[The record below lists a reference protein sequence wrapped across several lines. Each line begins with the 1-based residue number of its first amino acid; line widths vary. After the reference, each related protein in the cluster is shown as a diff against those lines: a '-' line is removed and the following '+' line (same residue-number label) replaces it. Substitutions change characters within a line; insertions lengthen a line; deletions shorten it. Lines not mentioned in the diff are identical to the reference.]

1 MRTTKWYLTET
12 TMLLNLKTIHKPD
25 TLPEAIALLQ
35 QPGTYPLYGGAAL
48 QRSADPNVTAGID
61 LCKLE
66 LDYVRDTENSL
77 RLGSMLTLEQARL
90 ACLERGDE
98 NPKLAGLAMVLKEEM
113 PEVQRHTFTLGD
125 LLMERN
131 PQSPALTALLA
142 MGGIIKRIDLEMRFT
157 MAAWLLMRQEYHR
170 WLLAQVRV
178 TRGGKR
184 CGVAYEKVART
195 PADAP
200 IVGAVAYVK
209 LEDDGDHFQARL
221 ALTGAAPTPLPQ
233 PRATRQWESSGDLD
247 AALDALELDPPDDHW
262 GSREY
267 RTEMARV
274 VARRAL
280 QRARELAESQ

>member
-1 MRTTKWYLTET
+1 
-12 TMLLNLKTIHKPD
+12 MLLNLKTVHKPD
-25 TLPEAIALLQ
+25 TLAEAIALAQ

-48 QRSADPNVTAGID
+48 QRSANPNVTAGID
-61 LCKLE
+61 LSKLE
-66 LDYVRDTENSL
+66 LDYVRDSKNSL
-77 RLGSMLTLEQARL
+77 RLGAMLTLEQARL
-90 ACLERGDE
+90 ACLERADE
-98 NPKLAGLAMVLKEEM
+98 FPKLAGLAMVLKEEM
-113 PEVQRHTFTLGD
+113 PEAQRHTFMLGD

-131 PQSPALTALLA
+131 PQSPTLTALLA
-142 MGGIIKRIDLEMRFT
+142 LGGIIKRVDLEMRFT
-157 MAAWLLMRQEYHR
+157 MAAWMLMQQEFQR

-178 TRGGKR
+178 TRGGTR
-184 CGVAYEKVART
+184 CGVAYEKVSRT

-209 LEDDGDHFQARL
+209 RDDTGEHFQARL

-233 PRATRQWESSGDLD
+233 PHVTRKWESSGDLG

-267 RTEMARV
+267 RIEMARV

-280 QRARELAESQ
+280 VRAREMADSL